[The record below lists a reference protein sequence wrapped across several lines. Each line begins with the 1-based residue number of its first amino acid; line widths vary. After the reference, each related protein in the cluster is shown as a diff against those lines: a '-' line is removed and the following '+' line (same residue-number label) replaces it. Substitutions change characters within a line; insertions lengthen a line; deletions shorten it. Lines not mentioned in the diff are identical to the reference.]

1 MAVMKDSGA
10 QTGYPQH
17 GKRIPIGTAKAAKA
31 PPSLR
36 VIVNRLKWGLPL
48 MRYTQRDP
56 ALRAMMLAELVQQN
70 VDQSAAVVLP
80 EGVMVQYIT
89 RDRYK
94 AYREALSGLNDEN
107 VESVRQKLRELG
119 VLQGGTVV
127 QAPQGAL
134 LPEADPDTRMM
145 DGDKR
150 EAASTPPEASTAT
163 KQSRSNF
170 ITGLV

>member
-1 MAVMKDSGA
+1 
-10 QTGYPQH
+10 
-17 GKRIPIGTAKAAKA
+17 
-31 PPSLR
+31 
-36 VIVNRLKWGLPL
+36 
-48 MRYTQRDP
+48 
-56 ALRAMMLAELVQQN
+56 
-70 VDQSAAVVLP
+70 
-80 EGVMVQYIT
+80 MVQYIT

-119 VLQGGTVV
+119 VLQGGTVM